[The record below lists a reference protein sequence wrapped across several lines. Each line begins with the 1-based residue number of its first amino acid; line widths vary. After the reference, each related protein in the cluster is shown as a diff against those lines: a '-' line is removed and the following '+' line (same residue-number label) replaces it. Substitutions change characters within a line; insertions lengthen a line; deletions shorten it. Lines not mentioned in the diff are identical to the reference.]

1 MTEIYRQPKR
11 RKLDQLIKREPESTP
26 TLEERLAKVS
36 ESSEQRLQ
44 ESSEKGAAMELSIGN
59 VPARENTTEKDTTSV
74 PVLLN
79 FWFDFFI
86 NRLCIY
92 VISSVVCL
100 ESRMAA
106 ATNERDCA
114 NCSPDKY

>member
-44 ESSEKGAAMELSIGN
+44 ESSEKGAAMELSKGKE
-59 VPARENTTEKDTTSV
+59 PARENTTEKDTTSV

-79 FWFDFFI
+79 FSLLTSFLID
-86 NRLCIY
+86 
-92 VISSVVCL
+92 SVFTLFLPLFV
-100 ESRMAA
+100 
-106 ATNERDCA
+106 
-114 NCSPDKY
+114 